1 MSVISEQMA
10 LRFDLDTE
18 VQKSQTV
25 GNKSHEPNVQLV
37 CIIFFF
43 CNLAYLLYL
52 SLYKGSRPNFEYL
65 EVVSNA
71 FMNVFREL
79 KSTRHCSD
87 QESKACTH
95 QRRNKLL

>member
-18 VQKSQTV
+18 VQRSQTV

-37 CIIFFF
+37 CS
-43 CNLAYLLYL
+43 LAYLLYL
-52 SLYKGSRPNFEYL
+52 ILYKGSRPNFEYL